1 MPSLPSLGCILPSHE
16 VLFPLYLVLLR
27 FILGNHLKQ
36 ERARCWSVVNCILR
50 DTCYGF
56 TLDDAY
62 NGRKVIGNNSFP
74 VLKDKSHWYLNK
86 TPCCLRS
93 TSISTTSLP
102 DVKVWNTEDAEDEVL
117 AMVVRVK
124 LDTTMGSMLRQLIV
138 PVSAMQAKVSFETVS
153 CLYHLEYALT
163 CCKCQGA
170 LFSASKQKVSFE
182 IISSLYLLLYMHC
195 PNAHE

>member
-1 MPSLPSLGCILPSHE
+1 M
-16 VLFPLYLVLLR
+16 
-27 FILGNHLKQ
+27 
-36 ERARCWSVVNCILR
+36 
-50 DTCYGF
+50 
-56 TLDDAY
+56 
-62 NGRKVIGNNSFP
+62 
-74 VLKDKSHWYLNK
+74 
-86 TPCCLRS
+86 
-93 TSISTTSLP
+93 
-102 DVKVWNTEDAEDEVL
+102 KVWNTEDAEDEVL